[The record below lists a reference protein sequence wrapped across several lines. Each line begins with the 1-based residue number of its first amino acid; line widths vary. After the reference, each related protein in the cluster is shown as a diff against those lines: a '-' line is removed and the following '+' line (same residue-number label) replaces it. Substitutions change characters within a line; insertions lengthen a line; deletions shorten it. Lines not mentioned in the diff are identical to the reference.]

1 MALCAVLRVGPK
13 LDFYKQACP
22 PSSSPTLS
30 AHSAASAAAALSPPS
45 LTAHAFTHLARFPS
59 QLIHQSNLDAIVS
72 AIARLADSPGK
83 PGTSHANTPDV
94 RLQGVECCVA
104 LHTFSPQGAESVIM
118 CLAHNG
124 AICDRLK
131 EALALEVPCC
141 PRPGPAASALLRR
154 CVPACAL
161 IAFSPRQPSARPH
174 VPHVCDQVHHPP
186 SGHDKPLVHRPIRL
200 ALAGALFLEARCSI
214 LIAARQAQAQ
224 ALTYMHR
231 ERHSHRHEHRRAQT
245 RTQIRTDRP
254 NSKPTGPFGPYGTAT
269 QANSSIG
276 ESHLFAR
283 A

>member
-1 MALCAVLRVGPK
+1 M
-13 LDFYKQACP
+13 
-22 PSSSPTLS
+22 
-30 AHSAASAAAALSPPS
+30 
-45 LTAHAFTHLARFPS
+45 
-59 QLIHQSNLDAIVS
+59 S

-141 PRPGPAASALLRR
+141 PRPGPDASASLRR
-154 CVPACAL
+154 CVPACVLPTPAQRTT
-161 IAFSPRQPSARPH
+161 ARATSATKYTPL
-174 VPHVCDQVHHPP
+174 QVMTNPWFTAQFAP
-186 SGHDKPLVHRPIRL
+186 
-200 ALAGALFLEARCSI
+200 ALAGALFLKARCSI

-224 ALTYMHR
+224 ALTHMHR
-231 ERHSHRHEHRRAQT
+231 ERHSHRHKHRRAQT
-245 RTQIRTDRP
+245 RTQIRTDRR

>member
-1 MALCAVLRVGPK
+1 
-13 LDFYKQACP
+13 
-22 PSSSPTLS
+22 
-30 AHSAASAAAALSPPS
+30 
-45 LTAHAFTHLARFPS
+45 
-59 QLIHQSNLDAIVS
+59 
-72 AIARLADSPGK
+72 
-83 PGTSHANTPDV
+83 
-94 RLQGVECCVA
+94 
-104 LHTFSPQGAESVIM
+104 
-118 CLAHNG
+118 
-124 AICDRLK
+124 
-131 EALALEVPCC
+131 
-141 PRPGPAASALLRR
+141 
-154 CVPACAL
+154 
-161 IAFSPRQPSARPH
+161 
-174 VPHVCDQVHHPP
+174 
-186 SGHDKPLVHRPIRL
+186 LVHRPIRL